1 METVCATIKT
11 EMSSGTNPPS
21 PLSYTMES
29 ARPRVPDDDAG
40 LVALSRQGDLN
51 AFELLVRKHQKRML
65 NIAFRLIDDY
75 EEACEVVQDAFVSA
89 HKNIGGFR
97 GESKFSTWLTSIT
110 VNLSKNRL
118 KQVKSRQSREAFSI
132 DAPVRT
138 DEGEIAVDP
147 PSREPSVLD
156 RLEKKD
162 IRDMVQDCIKALGP
176 DFREVLVLRDMQDFS
191 YEEIGNMLSMR
202 EGTVKSR
209 LFRARE
215 MVKDCLKRVMGD
227 L

>member
-1 METVCATIKT
+1 
-11 EMSSGTNPPS
+11 MSPGTNPPS

-29 ARPRVPDDDAG
+29 AGPRVPDDDAR
-40 LVALSRQGDLN
+40 LVVSSQRGDLN
-51 AFELLVRKHQKRML
+51 AFEALVQKHQKRML
-65 NIAFRLIDDY
+65 NIAFRMLEDY

-89 HKNIGGFR
+89 YNKINAFR

-118 KQVKSRQSREAFSI
+118 NQAKSRRSHEAFSI
-132 DAPVRT
+132 DDPVQA
-138 DEGEIAVDP
+138 GENRIPIDP
-147 PSREPSVLD
+147 PSREPSALDLLEKRDSRDKVLD
-156 RLEKKD
+156 C
-162 IRDMVQDCIKALGP
+162 IRGLDPG
-176 DFREVLVLRDMQDFS
+176 FREVLMLRDMQDFS
-191 YEEIGNMLSMR
+191 YDEIAKVLRMR

-215 MVKDCLKRVMGD
+215 MVKDCLKRVLGD